1 MKTSTKY
8 LKIFCNLLLALAVL
22 LFIIYVLPEI
32 LVFFMPFVVGF
43 IISLIANPMVHF
55 LEKRIK
61 IKRKYGTVIIIVG
74 TIALIVLA
82 CYGIGMALMVG
93 VRGFMDYLP
102 TMYENGVEELRQ
114 AGKGIQGILEKIPF
128 LQELNFEKLGD
139 NAMDVLGSYMT
150 GGSEPTVQAI
160 SGFAKNI
167 PNALVNIVMGLL
179 ATYFFIA
186 DRDRLLELVSTR
198 LPKDLKEQGIRMY
211 NQVLKVVVGYFQA
224 QFKIMGV
231 IYIVITAGLMLL
243 GVNFAWLIGFGIAL
257 LDMLPV
263 FGTGTVLIPWAIIKF
278 FSGNYATAVG
288 MLVLYVV
295 ALLVHQLIQPKLI
308 GESVGLNPFAT
319 LFFMYIGYQYNG
331 VLGMIIAIPVG
342 MLLISSYK
350 AGAFDRIIGCI
361 KELVKDFN
369 NFRKVKF

>member
-8 LKIFCNLLLALAVL
+8 LKIFCNLLLALTVL
-22 LFIIYVLPEI
+22 LFIVFLLPKI

-43 IISLIANPMVHF
+43 IISLIANPMVRF

-61 IKRKYGTVIIIVG
+61 IKRKYGTVIIIVL
-74 TIALIVLA
+74 TIAIIVLV
-82 CYGIGMALMVG
+82 CYGLGMALIVG

-102 TMYENGVEELRQ
+102 TMYQNGVEELRQ
-114 AGKGIQGILEKIPF
+114 AGKGVQNILEKIPV
-128 LQELNFEKLGD
+128 LQELNIYELGKAAKEMVT
-139 NAMDVLGSYMT
+139 NLMSGE
-150 GGSEPTVQAI
+150 SEPTVQAI
-160 SGFAKNI
+160 GGFAKNI
-167 PNALVNIVMGLL
+167 PNMLVSVVMGFL

-186 DRDRLLELVSTR
+186 DRDRLIDILNEK
-198 LPKDLKEQGIRMY
+198 LPKGFKNTSLRMY
-211 NQVLKVVVGYFQA
+211 NEVIKVVGGYFQA

-231 IYIVITAGLMLL
+231 IYVVITIGLMLL
-243 GVNFAWLIGFGIAL
+243 GVNYAWLIGFGIAL

-263 FGTGTVLIPWAIIKF
+263 FGTGTVLIPWAVIKL
-278 FSGNYATAVG
+278 FSGNFATAAG

-295 ALLVHQLIQPKLI
+295 ALLVHQLIQPKLV

-342 MLLISSYK
+342 MLLINSYK
-350 AGAFDRIIGCI
+350 AGAFDTIIWCI
-361 KELVKDFN
+361 KEIIKDFN
-369 NFRKVKF
+369 TFRKVKF